1 MALKGMLYVAGPF
14 DQTEIDKVTEHFT
27 RLLGQPVAFEVK
39 RDEKLIGGFLAM
51 VDGKVYDSSI
61 AVQLK
66 DLGRYML
73 DKE

>member
-14 DQTEIDKVTEHFT
+14 DQPEIDKVTEHFT

-39 RDEKLIGGFLAM
+39 RDENLIGGFLAM
-51 VDGKVYDSSI
+51 VDGKVYDSRI